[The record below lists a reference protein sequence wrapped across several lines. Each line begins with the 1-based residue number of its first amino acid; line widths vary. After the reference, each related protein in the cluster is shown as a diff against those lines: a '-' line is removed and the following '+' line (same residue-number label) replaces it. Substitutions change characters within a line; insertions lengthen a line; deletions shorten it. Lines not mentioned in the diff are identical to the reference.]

1 MNMKLQD
8 ALKRIFREFGMNV
21 LKEKRFVFLLSDYK
35 AFDDYPAVKQIIK
48 AIVDDGYGKE
58 LCCLGMD
65 GSGEDCLN
73 YAVRLKKS
81 LSADRNFKPELAG
94 FAVDCIIF
102 AMGLISSVREPS
114 DHGFDPCGNGTP
126 NPGQIGS
133 GTKSDGGAAPDDSM
147 EILSDSW
154 IAPAET
160 SARAQNQLGVEI
172 QKTSKATVTSPFG
185 NMSAGTGTHVADQN
199 QDIAVTHGSQQPS
212 GDSTAKSLNSVRI
225 GRMEFWIKNILCSLL
240 MVGFSY
246 LIVPT
251 FDNLNIPKN
260 SFLALVIGLIVSLPI
275 IWFLYY
281 VTNVWEERAHDL
293 GEKGNH
299 ACAFV
304 FCAYFSLP
312 MFCALFLQ
320 TTDIESLVLSVPGGY
335 LWIKYGFVKGR
346 HS

>member
-1 MNMKLQD
+1 MKLQD

-48 AIVDDGYGKE
+48 AIVDDGYSKE

-73 YAVRLKKS
+73 YAVRLRKS

-94 FAVDCIIF
+94 FAVDCILF

-126 NPGQIGS
+126 SQGQICS
-133 GTKSDGGAAPDDSM
+133 GTKSDGRAAPDDSM

-154 IAPAET
+154 TAPAET
-160 SARAQNQLGVEI
+160 SVRAQNPLGVEI

-185 NMSAGTGTHVADQN
+185 NMSAGTK
-199 QDIAVTHGSQQPS
+199 AVNL
-212 GDSTAKSLNSVRI
+212 DRI
-225 GRMEFWIKNILCSLL
+225 GRMEFWVKNILYSLL
-240 MVGFSY
+240 TVGLFS
-246 LIVPT
+246 LS
-251 FDNLNIPKN
+251 FNIRN
-260 SFLALVIGLIVSLPI
+260 SFPNLANGLSGLSIIG
-275 IWFLYY
+275 FLYY
-281 VTNVWEERAHDL
+281 AINVWEGRAHDL
-293 GEKGNH
+293 GEKGNY

-304 FCAYFSLP
+304 FCAYFSLLIFCQL
-312 MFCALFLQ
+312 FCALFLQ
-320 TTDIESLVLSVPGGY
+320 TTDSVILSLVLSVPGGY

>member
-1 MNMKLQD
+1 MKLQD

-48 AIVDDGYGKE
+48 AIVDDGYSKE

-73 YAVRLKKS
+73 YAVRLRKS

-126 NPGQIGS
+126 SQGQICS
-133 GTKSDGGAAPDDSM
+133 GTKSDGRAAPDDSM

-154 IAPAET
+154 TAPAET
-160 SARAQNQLGVEI
+160 SVRAQNPLGVEI

-212 GDSTAKSLNSVRI
+212 GDSPAKAVNLDRI
-225 GRMEFWIKNILCSLL
+225 GRMEFWVKNILYSLL
-240 MVGFSY
+240 TVGLFS
-246 LIVPT
+246 LS
-251 FDNLNIPKN
+251 FNIRN
-260 SFLALVIGLIVSLPI
+260 SFPNLANGLSGLSIIG
-275 IWFLYY
+275 FLYY
-281 VTNVWEERAHDL
+281 AINVWEGRAHDL
-293 GEKGNH
+293 GEKGNY

-304 FCAYFSLP
+304 FCAYFSLLIFCQL
-312 MFCALFLQ
+312 FCALFLQ
-320 TTDIESLVLSVPGGY
+320 TTDSVILSLVLSVPGGY